1 MLLKKK
7 HDVTISLSGKLPT
20 YPSPNSTTV
29 NWHHVK
35 VNVGLGEGYVG
46 SCPDTDIV
54 TSRFF
59 FSNIKNVEFFYGL
72 CPFAIRAVH
81 KWEVAFN
88 YNTQIVREYLKQN
101 WSSLILVEFSWR
113 SIVFPKLTDVTYHHI
128 PLAAKKTGF
137 YRLLW
142 NNKTMHVSLLMQ
154 IHL

>member
-54 TSRFF
+54 TSCFF
-59 FSNIKNVEFFYGL
+59 FSNIKNVEFFL
-72 CPFAIRAVH
+72 RSLPFCHTSHSQMRIGH
-81 KWEVAFN
+81 HWF
-88 YNTQIVREYLKQN
+88 LL
-101 WSSLILVEFSWR
+101 SSLEIDSFSKINWCDI
-113 SIVFPKLTDVTYHHI
+113 SSYSLSCQ
-128 PLAAKKTGF
+128 KTGF

-142 NNKTMHVSLLMQ
+142 NNKTHRCFHVSLLMQ

>member
-7 HDVTISLSGKLPT
+7 HNVTISLSGKLPI
-20 YPSPNSTTV
+20 YSSPNSTTV

-72 CPFAIRAVH
+72 CPFAIRAIH
-81 KWEVAFN
+81 KWELAITDSCWV
-88 YNTQIVREYLKQN
+88 L
-101 WSSLILVEFSWR
+101 LR

-128 PLAAKKTGF
+128 PLAAKKQGFIDYCGIIKLTGVF
-137 YRLLW
+137 
-142 NNKTMHVSLLMQ
+142 MFHS
-154 IHL
+154 